1 MKYEELLYF
10 WFRTMAH
17 DVGQLH
23 FVFALW
29 LLICDLINSDVKGS
43 WAYDMIGWF
52 RQTTSGLYGVRFR

>member
-23 FVFALW
+23 VFGFDKTYILQ
-29 LLICDLINSDVKGS
+29 L
-43 WAYDMIGWF
+43 
-52 RQTTSGLYGVRFR
+52 